1 MWFQRSNPD
10 QNEAWAKAINYKNP
24 DGSLRYYRIHERICS
39 KHFINGMFSTDP
51 QAPNYKPYIYIPTL
65 IQNSSEPKQVTEEP
79 IFVPSNPNVVS
90 EEAETDVE
98 KAPIAIPEV
107 IKSYNRKKCIVK
119 NCFTYQGFDPFI
131 KFFPAMVKSN
141 ILIILKI

>member
-1 MWFQRSNPD
+1 
-10 QNEAWAKAINYKNP
+10 
-24 DGSLRYYRIHERICS
+24 
-39 KHFINGMFSTDP
+39 MFSTDP
-51 QAPNYKPYIYIPTL
+51 DASNYKPYIYIPTL

-90 EEAETDVE
+90 EDEKTVVE
-98 KAPIAIPEV
+98 KAPIDIPEV

-141 ILIILKI
+141 ILIVLEIEIDL